1 MTSSMEKLVFYG
13 RTEAEI
19 EDRFQKWQQANTG
32 SVRDIKKHPIQLLAL
47 TARPMLLQHQK
58 IEALDVFS
66 MLIEYE
72 RVH

>member
-1 MTSSMEKLVFYG
+1 MEKLVFYG

-19 EDRFQKWQQANTG
+19 EDQFLEWQQANAE
-32 SVRDIKKHPIQLLAL
+32 SVHSIKKHPIQLLPL
-47 TARPMLLQHQK
+47 TAKPMLLQHQR
-58 IEALDVFS
+58 IEALDAFS